1 MVGIVRSRCRSLHV
15 SWSIQRKLWVRG
27 SLIELS
33 DKPKKKRK
41 REKKREEKA
50 SEIHVGV
57 GCDTWTQWFSIDD
70 ISIVVRRGSSS
81 SSLRIPRKILTKD
94 TGREWYSC
102 HVNRERVS
110 KATRLRNI
118 EISILISM
126 TMHSQDYSHRLP
138 TFLQRFAF
146 IIADIRFLIREDSFP
161 KKFCRFTWKWKG
173 SLKSQ
178 SSINAL
184 YGNSK

>member
-1 MVGIVRSRCRSLHV
+1 MIRDDDGRY
-15 SWSIQRKLWVRG
+15 RKIPMSFSPRF
-27 SLIELS
+27 LI
-33 DKPKKKRK
+33 DPKKTMGSWIVDRALGQAEEKEKER
-41 REKKREEKA
+41 KKREEKA

-81 SSLRIPRKILTKD
+81 GSLRIPRKILTKD

-161 KKFCRFTWKWKG
+161 KKFCRFTWK
-173 SLKSQ
+173 
-178 SSINAL
+178 
-184 YGNSK
+184 